1 MGPAAT
7 PALLQYRLASSF
19 LDPFDPSGA
28 TVMLLNPNHLQRKY
42 PDSRSGEIMAAT
54 VDFFESRG
62 KARLKRD
69 DHERAWYSDF
79 LQFVG
84 RERVFA
90 SLLTPAKYGAQ
101 DCRWDTY
108 RISEFAEIVGFYGLS
123 YWYPFQV
130 TALGLGPIWMS
141 DNEDA
146 KHKAGAQLEAG
157 QVFGFGLSEQ
167 AHGAD
172 VYQTDMI
179 LKPRSGDV
187 GGWTANG
194 EKYYIGNANVART
207 VSTFGKIADTDEY
220 VFFAADSQH
229 DRFDLIK
236 NVVNSQ
242 NYVANYALR
251 DYPVTDA
258 EILHR
263 GPEAFH
269 AALNTVNVCKYNL
282 GWGSIGMCTH
292 AMYEAVTH
300 ASNRHLYGT
309 VVTDFSHVRRLLTD
323 AYVRLAAM
331 RLVATRA
338 CDYMRSASAA
348 DRRYLLYSPLTKAKV
363 TSEGERVII
372 ALWDV
377 IAAKGVEKDTFFETV
392 TREIGLLPRLEG
404 TVHINIGLL
413 GKFMPNFL
421 FAPNNELPIIDRRDD
436 AADDTFLFAQGPTG
450 GLGKVRFHD
459 WRVLFASFGHVANVA
474 LLHEQIDVLAEML
487 ASATPDAAQQKDI
500 DFAFAVGQLFAT
512 VPYAQLILEEALLSE
527 LDEALIDEIFAVL
540 VRDFNSYA
548 VELNDK
554 RATTP
559 EQARFA
565 TRMIRRPAHDATRYD
580 QIWKEYVVP
589 INGAYQ
595 MRP

>member
-1 MGPAAT
+1 
-7 PALLQYRLASSF
+7 
-19 LDPFDPSGA
+19 
-28 TVMLLNPNHLQRKY
+28 MLLNPNRLQRKY

-54 VDFFESRG
+54 VEFFESRG

-79 LQFVG
+79 LDFIA
-84 RERVFA
+84 RERIFA
-90 SLLTPAKYGAQ
+90 SLLTPAEYGAD

-108 RISEFAEIVGFYGLS
+108 RISEFAEIIGFYGLS

-146 KHKAGAQLEAG
+146 KRKAAAQLEQG
-157 QVFGFGLSEQ
+157 EVFAFGLSERT
-167 AHGAD
+167 HGAD

-179 LKPRSGDV
+179 LTPTNDFGH
-187 GGWTANG
+187 GWTANG
-194 EKYYIGNANVART
+194 EKYYIGNANVARM
-207 VSTFGKIADTDEY
+207 VSTFGKIDQTDEY
-220 VFFAADSQH
+220 VFFAADSQD
-229 DRFDLIK
+229 DRYELIK

-242 NYVANYALR
+242 NYVANYALH
-251 DYPVTDA
+251 DYPVTEADL
-258 EILHR
+258 LHR
-263 GPEAFH
+263 GPDAFH

-282 GWGSIGMCTH
+282 GWGAVGMCTH

-300 ASNRHLYGT
+300 AANRHLYGT
-309 VVTDFSHVRRLLTD
+309 LVTDFSHVRRLLTD
-323 AYVRLAAM
+323 AYARLVAM
-331 RLVATRA
+331 RLVCARA
-338 CDYMRSASAA
+338 SDYMRSASAD

-363 TSEGERVII
+363 TGEGERVIT

-392 TREIGLLPRLEG
+392 AREIGLLPRLEG

-413 GKFMPNFL
+413 GKFMPNYL
-421 FAPNNELPIIDRRDD
+421 FAADAALPLIPRRDD

-459 WRVLFASFGHVANVA
+459 WRASFDTFAHLPNVA
-474 LLHEQIDVLAEML
+474 LLRQQIEVLAEML

-500 DFAFAVGQLFAT
+500 DFAFGVGQLFAL
-512 VPYAQLILEEALLSE
+512 VPYAQLILEEAPLSGV
-527 LDEALIDEIFAVL
+527 DETLIDEIFGLL
-540 VRDFNSYA
+540 VRDFNVYA

-554 RATTP
+554 PSATD

-565 TRMIRRPAHDATRYD
+565 MRMIRRPVHDQGRYD
-580 QIWKEYVVP
+580 RVWREHVLP
-589 INGAYQ
+589 LNGAYE

>member
-1 MGPAAT
+1 
-7 PALLQYRLASSF
+7 
-19 LDPFDPSGA
+19 
-28 TVMLLNPNHLQRKY
+28 MLLNPNHLQRQY
-42 PDSRSGEIMAAT
+42 PDRRSAEIMAAT

-62 KARLKRD
+62 KARLKVD
-69 DHERAWYSDF
+69 DHERVWYSEF
-79 LQFVG
+79 LDHVG
-84 RERVFA
+84 RERIFA
-90 SLLTPAKYGAQ
+90 SLLTPSGYGAD

-108 RISEFAEIVGFYGLS
+108 RISAFAEIVGFYGLN

-141 DNEDA
+141 ANEDA
-146 KHKAGAQLEAG
+146 KRKAAALLEAG
-157 QVFGFGLSEQ
+157 EVFAFGLSEQ
-167 AHGAD
+167 THGAD
-172 VYQTDMI
+172 VYQTDMN
-179 LKPRSGDV
+179 LTPAHQ
-187 GGWTANG
+187 GWVANG
-194 EKYYIGNANVART
+194 EKYYIGNANVARM
-207 VSTFGKIADTDEY
+207 VSTFGKFDGTDEY

-229 DRFDLIK
+229 ERYELIK

-242 NYVANYALR
+242 NFVANYALR
-251 DYPVTDA
+251 DYPVTEAD
-258 EILHR
+258 ILHR

-282 GWGSIGMCTH
+282 GWGAVGMCTH

-300 ASNRHLYGT
+300 ASNRILYGT
-309 VVTDFSHVRRLLTD
+309 VVTDFTHVRRLLTD
-323 AYVRLAAM
+323 AYARLVGM

-338 CDYMRSASAA
+338 CDYMRSASAS
-348 DRRYLLYSPLTKAKV
+348 DRRYLLYSPLTKAKI
-363 TSEGERVII
+363 TSEGERVIT

-377 IAAKGVEKDTFFETV
+377 IAAKGVEKDTIFEAM

-421 FAPNNELPIIDRRDD
+421 FAPNSALPLIPRRDD

-459 WRVLFASFGHVANVA
+459 WRAPFDSFGHLPNVA
-474 LLHEQIDVLAEML
+474 LLRSQIDVLADML
-487 ASATPDAAQQKDI
+487 AGATPDAAQQKDI

-512 VPYAQLILEEALLSE
+512 VPYAQLILEEAGLSGV
-527 LDEALIDEIFAVL
+527 DEGLIDEIFAVL
-540 VRDFNSYA
+540 VRDFNAYA
-548 VELNDK
+548 VELSDK
-554 RATTP
+554 PATTD

-565 TRMIRRPAHDATRYD
+565 LRMIRRPAHDPARYD
-580 QIWKEYVVP
+580 QIWKDHVLP
-589 INGAYQ
+589 LGGAYQ

>member
-1 MGPAAT
+1 
-7 PALLQYRLASSF
+7 
-19 LDPFDPSGA
+19 
-28 TVMLLNPNHLQRKY
+28 MLLNPNHLQRQY
-42 PDSRSGEIMAAT
+42 PDRRSAEIMAAT

-62 KARLKRD
+62 KARLKAD
-69 DHERAWYSDF
+69 DHERVWYSEF
-79 LQFVG
+79 LDHVG
-84 RERVFA
+84 RERIFA
-90 SLLTPAKYGAQ
+90 SLLTPSGYGAD

-108 RISEFAEIVGFYGLS
+108 RISAFAEIVGFYGLN

-141 DNEDA
+141 ANEDA
-146 KHKAGAQLEAG
+146 KRKAAALLEAG
-157 QVFGFGLSEQ
+157 EVFAFGLSEQ
-167 AHGAD
+167 THGAD
-172 VYQTDMI
+172 VYQTDMN
-179 LKPRSGDV
+179 LTPADQ
-187 GGWTANG
+187 GWVANG
-194 EKYYIGNANVART
+194 EKYYIGNANVARM
-207 VSTFGKIADTDEY
+207 VSTFGKFDGTDEY

-229 DRFDLIK
+229 ERYELIK

-242 NYVANYALR
+242 NFVANYALR
-251 DYPVTDA
+251 DYPVTEAD
-258 EILHR
+258 ILHR

-282 GWGSIGMCTH
+282 GWGAVGMCTH

-300 ASNRHLYGT
+300 ASNRILYGT
-309 VVTDFSHVRRLLTD
+309 VVTDFTHVRRLLTD
-323 AYVRLAAM
+323 AYARLVGM

-338 CDYMRSASAA
+338 CDYMRSASAS
-348 DRRYLLYSPLTKAKV
+348 DRRYLLYSPLTKAKI
-363 TSEGERVII
+363 TSEGERVIT

-377 IAAKGVEKDTFFETV
+377 IAAKGVEKDTIFEAM

-421 FAPNNELPIIDRRDD
+421 FAPNSALPLIPRRDD

-459 WRVLFASFGHVANVA
+459 WRAPFDSFGHLPNVA
-474 LLHEQIDVLAEML
+474 LLRSQIDVLADML
-487 ASATPDAAQQKDI
+487 AAATPDAAQQKDI

-512 VPYAQLILEEALLSE
+512 VPYAQLILEEAGLSGV
-527 LDEALIDEIFAVL
+527 DEGLIDEIFAVL
-540 VRDFNSYA
+540 VRDFNAYS
-548 VELNDK
+548 VELSDK
-554 RATTP
+554 PATTD

-565 TRMIRRPAHDATRYD
+565 LRMIRRPAHDPARYD
-580 QIWKEYVVP
+580 QIWKDHVLP
-589 INGAYQ
+589 LGGAYQ

>member
-1 MGPAAT
+1 
-7 PALLQYRLASSF
+7 
-19 LDPFDPSGA
+19 
-28 TVMLLNPNHLQRKY
+28 MLLNPNHLERKY
-42 PDSRSGEIMAAT
+42 PDRRSGEIMAAT

-62 KARLKRD
+62 KARLKSD
-69 DHERAWYSDF
+69 DHDRVWYSDF
-79 LQFVG
+79 LNHVG
-84 RERVFA
+84 RERIFA
-90 SLLTPAKYGAQ
+90 SLLTPAEYGGS

-108 RISEFAEIVGFYGLS
+108 RISEFAEILGFYGLS

-146 KHKAGAQLEAG
+146 KRKAAAGLEAG
-157 QVFGFGLSEQ
+157 EVFAFGLSEQ

-179 LKPRSGDV
+179 LAPRD

-194 EKYYIGNANVART
+194 EKYYIGNANVARM
-207 VSTFGKIADTDEY
+207 VSTFGKIAGTDEY

-229 DRFDLIK
+229 DRYDLIK

-251 DYPVTDA
+251 DYPVTEADM
-258 EILHR
+258 LHR
-263 GPEAFH
+263 GLEAFH

-300 ASNRHLYGT
+300 ASNRYLYGT
-309 VVTDFSHVRRLLTD
+309 VVTNFTHVRRLLTD
-323 AYVRLAAM
+323 AYVRLIAM
-331 RLVATRA
+331 KLVATRA
-338 CDYMRSASAA
+338 SDYMRSASAQ

-363 TSEGERVII
+363 TSEGERVIT

-392 TREIGLLPRLEG
+392 AREIGLLPRLEG

-413 GKFMPNFL
+413 GKFMPNYL
-421 FAPNNELPIIDRRDD
+421 FAPNSELPVIDRRDD

-459 WRVLFASFGHVANVA
+459 WRAPFDSFAHLPNVA
-474 LLHEQIDVLAEML
+474 LLREQIDVLAEML
-487 ASATPDAAQQKDI
+487 DSATPDAVQRKDI

-512 VPYAQLILEEALLSE
+512 VPYAQLILEEAPLSGVAE
-527 LDEALIDEIFAVL
+527 TLIDEIFGVL

-554 RATTP
+554 RATTD

-565 TRMIRRPAHDATRYD
+565 MRMIRRPVNDPARYD
-580 QIWKEYVVP
+580 QIWKEHVLP

>member
-1 MGPAAT
+1 
-7 PALLQYRLASSF
+7 
-19 LDPFDPSGA
+19 
-28 TVMLLNPNHLQRKY
+28 MLLNPNHLQRRY
-42 PDSRSGEIMAAT
+42 PDRRSSEIMAAT

-62 KARLKRD
+62 KARLKSD
-69 DHERAWYSDF
+69 DHERRWYSDF
-79 LQFVG
+79 LDHIG
-84 RERVFA
+84 RERIFA
-90 SLLTPAKYGAQ
+90 SLLTPSEYGAD

-146 KHKAGAQLEAG
+146 KRKAAAQLEAG
-157 QVFGFGLSEQ
+157 EVFAFGLSEQ
-167 AHGAD
+167 THGAD

-179 LKPRSGDV
+179 LTPSEHGFL
-187 GGWTANG
+187 ANG
-194 EKYYIGNANVART
+194 EKYYIGNANVARM
-207 VSTFGKIADTDEY
+207 VSTFGKIDGTDEY
-220 VFFAADSQH
+220 VFFTADSQH
-229 DRFDLIK
+229 DRYELKK

-242 NYVANYALR
+242 NFVANYALH
-251 DYPVTDA
+251 DYPVTEAD
-258 EILHR
+258 ILHR

-282 GWGSIGMCTH
+282 GWGAIGMCTH

-300 ASNRHLYGT
+300 ASNRILYGT
-309 VVTDFSHVRRLLTD
+309 VVTDFTHVRRLLTD
-323 AYVRLAAM
+323 AYLRLIAM
-331 RLVATRA
+331 KVVATRA
-338 CDYMRSASAA
+338 CDYMRSASAD
-348 DRRYLLYSPLTKAKV
+348 DRRYLLYSPLTKAKI

-377 IAAKGVEKDTFFETV
+377 IAAKGVEKDTIFEAMA
-392 TREIGLLPRLEG
+392 REIGLLPRLEG

-421 FAPNNELPIIDRRDD
+421 FAPTSELPVIGRRDD
-436 AADDTFLFAQGPTG
+436 AADDSFLFDQGPTG
-450 GLGKVRFHD
+450 GLGKVRFHE
-459 WRVLFASFGHVANVA
+459 WRALFDNFAHLPNVA
-474 LLHEQIDVLAEML
+474 VLREQVEVLTEML
-487 ASATPDAAQQKDI
+487 ASATPDAAQQKDV

-512 VPYAQLILEEALLSE
+512 VPYAGLILEETLLSGV
-527 LDEALIDEIFAVL
+527 DEALVDGIFGVL

-548 VELNDK
+548 VELGDK
-554 RATTP
+554 ASTRD

-565 TRMIRRPAHDATRYD
+565 MRMIRRPVHDPSRDD
-580 QIWKEYVVP
+580 QIWKEHVLP
-589 INGAYQ
+589 LNGAYQ

>member
-1 MGPAAT
+1 
-7 PALLQYRLASSF
+7 
-19 LDPFDPSGA
+19 
-28 TVMLLNPNHLQRKY
+28 MLLNPNHLQRRY
-42 PDSRSGEIMAAT
+42 PDRRSGEIMAAT

-62 KARLKRD
+62 KARLKSD
-69 DHERAWYSDF
+69 DHNRVWYSDF
-79 LQFVG
+79 LDHIG
-84 RERVFA
+84 RERIFA
-90 SLLTPAKYGAQ
+90 SLLTPSDYGAS

-146 KHKAGAQLEAG
+146 KRKAAAQLEAG
-157 QVFGFGLSEQ
+157 EVFAFGLSEQ
-167 AHGAD
+167 MHGAD
-172 VYQTDMI
+172 VYQTDMV
-179 LKPRSGDV
+179 LTPSEH
-187 GGWTANG
+187 GWTASG
-194 EKYYIGNANVART
+194 EKYYIGNANVARM
-207 VSTFGKIADTDEY
+207 VSTFGKIAGTDEY

-229 DRFDLIK
+229 DRYELIK

-242 NYVANYALR
+242 NFVANYALR

-258 EILHR
+258 DLLHR
-263 GPEAFH
+263 GPDAFH

-282 GWGSIGMCTH
+282 GWGAIGMCTH

-300 ASNRHLYGT
+300 ASNRVLYGT
-309 VVTDFSHVRRLLTD
+309 VVTDFTHVRRLLTD
-323 AYVRLAAM
+323 AYLRLIAM
-331 RLVATRA
+331 KLVATRA

-348 DRRYLLYSPLTKAKV
+348 DRRYLLYSPLTKAKI
-363 TSEGERVII
+363 TSEGERVVT
-372 ALWDV
+372 AMWDV
-377 IAAKGVEKDTFFETV
+377 IAAKGVEKDTFFEAV

-421 FAPNNELPIIDRRDD
+421 FAPSAELPEITRRDD

-459 WRVLFASFGHVANVA
+459 WRTPFDAFRHLPNVA
-474 LLHEQIDVLAEML
+474 LLREQVDVLAEML

-500 DFAFAVGQLFAT
+500 DFAFGVGQLFAT
-512 VPYAQLILEEALLSE
+512 VPYAQLILEEAPLSGM
-527 LDEALIDEIFAVL
+527 DDAVIDEIFAVL
-540 VRDFNSYA
+540 VRDFNGYA
-548 VELNDK
+548 VELGDK
-554 RATTP
+554 PATTDK
-559 EQARFA
+559 QARFA
-565 TRMIRRPAHDATRYD
+565 MRMIRRPVHDPSRYD
-580 QIWKEYVVP
+580 QIWKEHVLP
-589 INGAYQ
+589 LSGAYR

>member
-1 MGPAAT
+1 
-7 PALLQYRLASSF
+7 
-19 LDPFDPSGA
+19 
-28 TVMLLNPNHLQRKY
+28 MLLNPNHLQRQY
-42 PDSRSGEIMAAT
+42 PDRRSAEIMAAT

-62 KARLKRD
+62 KARLKSD
-69 DHERAWYSDF
+69 DHERVWYSEF
-79 LQFVG
+79 LDHIG
-84 RERVFA
+84 RERIFA
-90 SLLTPAKYGAQ
+90 SLLTPSAYGAP

-108 RISEFAEIVGFYGLS
+108 RISAFAEIVGFYGLN

-141 DNEDA
+141 ANSDA
-146 KHKAGAQLEAG
+146 KRKAAGLLEAG
-157 QVFGFGLSEQ
+157 EVFAFGLSEQ
-167 AHGAD
+167 THGAD
-172 VYQTDMI
+172 VYQTDMN
-179 LKPRSGDV
+179 LTPSGE
-187 GGWTANG
+187 GWVANG
-194 EKYYIGNANVART
+194 EKYYIGNANVARM
-207 VSTFGKIADTDEY
+207 VSTFGKFAGASKNDAEY

-229 DRFDLIK
+229 ERYQLIK

-251 DYPVTDA
+251 DYPVTEAD
-258 EILHR
+258 ILHR

-282 GWGSIGMCTH
+282 GWGAVGMCTH

-300 ASNRHLYGT
+300 ASNRILYGT
-309 VVTDFSHVRRLLTD
+309 VVTDFTHVRRLLTD
-323 AYVRLAAM
+323 AYARLVAM

-338 CDYMRSASAA
+338 CDYMRSASTD
-348 DRRYLLYSPLTKAKV
+348 DRRYLLYSPLTKAKI
-363 TSEGERVII
+363 TSEGERVIT

-377 IAAKGVEKDTFFETV
+377 IAAKGVEKDTIFEAMA
-392 TREIGLLPRLEG
+392 REIGLLPRLEG

-421 FAPNNELPIIDRRDD
+421 FAPNDALPSIGRRDD

-459 WRVLFASFGHVANVA
+459 WRAPFESFGHLPNVA
-474 LLHEQIDVLAEML
+474 LLRSQVDVLAEML

-512 VPYAQLILEEALLSE
+512 VPYAQLILEEAGLSGVDEGLL
-527 LDEALIDEIFAVL
+527 DEIFAVL
-540 VRDFNSYA
+540 VRDFNAYA
-548 VELNDK
+548 VELSDK
-554 RATTP
+554 PATTDA
-559 EQARFA
+559 QARYA
-565 TRMIRRPAHDATRYD
+565 MRMIRRPVHDPSRYA
-580 QIWKEYVVP
+580 QIWKEHVLP
-589 INGAYQ
+589 LSGAYQ

>member
-1 MGPAAT
+1 
-7 PALLQYRLASSF
+7 
-19 LDPFDPSGA
+19 
-28 TVMLLNPNHLQRKY
+28 
-42 PDSRSGEIMAAT
+42 

-62 KARLKRD
+62 KARLKSD
-69 DHERAWYSDF
+69 DHNRVWYSDF
-79 LQFVG
+79 LDHVG
-84 RERVFA
+84 RERIFA
-90 SLLTPAKYGAQ
+90 SLLTPSAYGAS
-101 DCRWDTY
+101 DGSACRWDTY

-146 KHKAGAQLEAG
+146 KRKAAAQLEAG
-157 QVFGFGLSEQ
+157 EVFAFGLSEQ
-167 AHGAD
+167 THGAD

-179 LKPRSGDV
+179 LTPSEN
-187 GGWTANG
+187 GWVANG
-194 EKYYIGNANVART
+194 EKYYIGNANVARM
-207 VSTFGKIADTDEY
+207 VSTFGKIAGTAKSQEY

-229 DRFDLIK
+229 DRYELIK

-242 NYVANYALR
+242 NFVANYALR
-251 DYPVTDA
+251 DYPVTEADM
-258 EILHR
+258 LHR
-263 GPEAFH
+263 GPDAFH

-282 GWGSIGMCTH
+282 GWGAIGMCTH

-300 ASNRHLYGT
+300 ASNRVLYGT
-309 VVTDFSHVRRLLTD
+309 VVTDFTHVRRLLTD
-323 AYVRLAAM
+323 AYLRLIAM
-331 RLVATRA
+331 KLVATRA

-348 DRRYLLYSPLTKAKV
+348 DRRYLLYSPLTKAKI
-363 TSEGERVII
+363 TSEGERVVT

-377 IAAKGVEKDTFFETV
+377 IAAKGVEKDTFFEAV

-421 FAPNNELPIIDRRDD
+421 FAPNAELPVISRRDD

-459 WRVLFASFGHVANVA
+459 WRTPFKSFAHLPNVA
-474 LLHEQIDVLAEML
+474 LLREQVDVLAEML
-487 ASATPDAAQQKDI
+487 ASATPDAVQQKDI
-500 DFAFAVGQLFAT
+500 DFAFGVGQLFAT
-512 VPYAQLILEEALLSE
+512 VPYAQLILEEAPLSSM
-527 LDEALIDEIFAVL
+527 DDALIDEIFAVL
-540 VRDFNSYA
+540 VRDFNGYA
-548 VELNDK
+548 VELADK
-554 RATTP
+554 PATTD

-565 TRMIRRPAHDATRYD
+565 MRMIRRPVHDPARYD
-580 QIWKEYVVP
+580 QIWKEHVLP
-589 INGAYQ
+589 LSGAYQ

>member
-1 MGPAAT
+1 
-7 PALLQYRLASSF
+7 
-19 LDPFDPSGA
+19 
-28 TVMLLNPNHLQRKY
+28 MLLNPNHLQRRY
-42 PDSRSGEIMAAT
+42 PDRRSGEIMQAT

-62 KARLKRD
+62 KARLKSD
-69 DHERAWYSDF
+69 DHQRVWYSDF
-79 LQFVG
+79 LHHVG
-84 RERVFA
+84 RERLFA
-90 SLLTPAKYGAQ
+90 SLLTPAEYGAD

-108 RISEFAEIVGFYGLS
+108 RISEFAEILGFYGLS

-141 DNEDA
+141 ENEDA
-146 KHKAGAQLEAG
+146 KRKAAAQLEAG
-157 QVFGFGLSEQ
+157 EVFAFGLSEQ
-167 AHGAD
+167 THGAD

-179 LKPRSGDV
+179 LQPAD
-187 GGWTANG
+187 GGWIANG
-194 EKYYIGNANVART
+194 EKYYIGNANVARM
-207 VSTFGKIADTDEY
+207 VSTFGKIAGTDEY

-229 DRFDLIK
+229 DRYDLIK

-251 DYPVTDA
+251 DYPVTEADM
-258 EILHR
+258 LHR
-263 GPEAFH
+263 GPGAFH

-300 ASNRHLYGT
+300 ASNRCLYGT
-309 VVTDFSHVRRLLTD
+309 VVTDFTHVRRLLID
-323 AYVRLAAM
+323 AYVRLVAM
-331 RLVATRA
+331 KLVATRA
-338 CDYMRSASAA
+338 SDYMRSASAQ
-348 DRRYLLYSPLTKAKV
+348 DRRYLLYSPLTKAKI
-363 TSEGERVII
+363 TSEGERVVI

-377 IAAKGVEKDTFFETV
+377 IAAKGVEKDTFFEAV
-392 TREIGLLPRLEG
+392 AREIGLLPRLEG

-421 FAPNNELPIIDRRDD
+421 FAPNSELPLIGRRDD
-436 AADDTFLFAQGPTG
+436 AADDSFLFAQGPTG
-450 GLGKVRFHD
+450 GLGKVHFHD
-459 WRVLFASFGHVANVA
+459 WRAPFQSFAHLANVA
-474 LLHEQIDVLAEML
+474 LLREQIDVLAEML

-512 VPYAQLILEEALLSE
+512 VPYAQLILEEAPLSGV
-527 LDEALIDEIFAVL
+527 DEALIDEIFALL

-554 RATTP
+554 SSTTDK
-559 EQARFA
+559 QARFA
-565 TRMIRRPAHDATRYD
+565 MRMIRRPASDPARYD
-580 QIWKEYVVP
+580 QIWKEHVLPV
-589 INGAYQ
+589 NAAYE

>member
-1 MGPAAT
+1 
-7 PALLQYRLASSF
+7 
-19 LDPFDPSGA
+19 
-28 TVMLLNPNHLQRKY
+28 MLLNPNHLQRRY
-42 PDSRSGEIMAAT
+42 PDRRSSEIMAAT
-54 VDFFESRG
+54 VEFFESRG
-62 KARLKRD
+62 KARLKSD
-69 DHERAWYSDF
+69 DHERRWYSDF
-79 LQFVG
+79 LDHIG
-84 RERVFA
+84 RERIFA
-90 SLLTPAKYGAQ
+90 SLLTPSEYGAD

-108 RISEFAEIVGFYGLS
+108 RISEFAEIVGFYGLN

-146 KHKAGAQLEAG
+146 KRKAAAQLEQG
-157 QVFGFGLSEQ
+157 EVFAFGLSEQ
-167 AHGAD
+167 THGAD

-179 LKPRSGDV
+179 LTPAEN
-187 GGWTANG
+187 GWVANG
-194 EKYYIGNANVART
+194 EKYYIGNANAARM

-220 VFFAADSQH
+220 VFFVADSQH
-229 DRFDLIK
+229 DRYELKK

-242 NYVANYALR
+242 NFVANYALH
-251 DYPVTDA
+251 DYPVTEAD
-258 EILHR
+258 ILHR

-300 ASNRHLYGT
+300 ASNRILYGT

-323 AYVRLAAM
+323 AYLRLIAM
-331 RLVATRA
+331 KLVATRA
-338 CDYMRSASAA
+338 CDYMRSASAD
-348 DRRYLLYSPLTKAKV
+348 DRRYLLYSPLTKAKI

-377 IAAKGVEKDTFFETV
+377 IAAKGVEKDTIFEAMA
-392 TREIGLLPRLEG
+392 REIGLLPRLEG

-421 FAPNNELPIIDRRDD
+421 FAPNSELPVVGRRDD
-436 AADDTFLFAQGPTG
+436 AADDSFLFDQGPTG

-459 WRVLFASFGHVANVA
+459 WRTLFDNFAHLPNVA
-474 LLHEQIDVLAEML
+474 VLREQVEVLTEML
-487 ASATPDAAQQKDI
+487 ASATPDAAQQKDV

-512 VPYAQLILEEALLSE
+512 VPYAGLILEETLLTGV
-527 LDEALIDEIFAVL
+527 DEALVDGIFAVL
-540 VRDFNSYA
+540 VRDFNGYA

-554 RATTP
+554 PSTTD

-565 TRMIRRPAHDATRYD
+565 MRMIRRPVHDPSRYD
-580 QIWKEYVVP
+580 QIWKEHVQP

>member
-1 MGPAAT
+1 
-7 PALLQYRLASSF
+7 
-19 LDPFDPSGA
+19 
-28 TVMLLNPNHLQRKY
+28 MLLNPNHLQRKY
-42 PDSRSGEIMAAT
+42 PDARSGEIMAAT

-62 KARLKRD
+62 KARLKSD
-69 DHERAWYSDF
+69 DHDRVWYSDF
-79 LQFVG
+79 LNHIG
-84 RERVFA
+84 RERIFA
-90 SLLTPAKYGAQ
+90 SLLTPAEYGSA

-108 RISEFAEIVGFYGLS
+108 RISEYAEIVGFYGLS

-146 KHKAGAQLEAG
+146 KRKAAAQLEAG
-157 QVFGFGLSEQ
+157 EVFGFGLSEQ
-167 AHGAD
+167 SHGAD

-179 LKPRSGDV
+179 LTPSEH
-187 GGWTANG
+187 GWTATG
-194 EKYYIGNANVART
+194 EKYYIGNANVARM
-207 VSTFGKIADTDEY
+207 VSTFGKIAGTDEY
-220 VFFAADSQH
+220 VFFAADSRH
-229 DRFDLIK
+229 DRYHLIK

-242 NYVANYALR
+242 NFVANYALR
-251 DYPVTDA
+251 DYPVTEADL
-258 EILHR
+258 LHR
-263 GPEAFH
+263 GPGAFH

-282 GWGSIGMCTH
+282 GWGAIGMCTH

-300 ASNRHLYGT
+300 ASNRVLYGN
-309 VVTDFSHVRRLLTD
+309 VVTDFTHVRRLLTD

-331 RLVATRA
+331 KLVATRA
-338 CDYMRSASAA
+338 CDYMRSASAD
-348 DRRYLLYSPLTKAKV
+348 DRRYLLYSPLTKAKI

-377 IAAKGVEKDTFFETV
+377 IAAKGVEKDTFFEAV

-421 FAPNNELPIIDRRDD
+421 FAPNAELPLIGRRDD
-436 AADDTFLFAQGPTG
+436 ASDDTFLFDQGPTG

-459 WRVLFASFGHVANVA
+459 WRAPFDTFAHLPNVA
-474 LLHEQIDVLAEML
+474 LLREQIEVLAEML
-487 ASATPDAAQQKDI
+487 AGATPDAEQQKDI

-512 VPYAQLILEEALLSE
+512 VPYAQLILEEAGLSGV
-527 LDEALIDEIFAVL
+527 DGALIDEIFAVL
-540 VRDFNSYA
+540 VRDFNGYA
-548 VELNDK
+548 VDLSDK
-554 RATTP
+554 PSTTDK
-559 EQARFA
+559 QARFA
-565 TRMIRRPAHDATRYD
+565 TRMIRRPAHDPARYN
-580 QIWKEYVVP
+580 QIWKERVVP

>member
-1 MGPAAT
+1 
-7 PALLQYRLASSF
+7 
-19 LDPFDPSGA
+19 
-28 TVMLLNPNHLQRKY
+28 MLLNPNHLQRRY

-62 KARLKRD
+62 KARLKAD
-69 DHERAWYSDF
+69 DHARVWYSDF
-79 LQFVG
+79 LDHVG
-84 RERVFA
+84 RERIFA
-90 SLLTPAKYGAQ
+90 SLLTPSEYGSS

-108 RISEFAEIVGFYGLS
+108 RISEFAEIVGFYGLN

-146 KHKAGAQLEAG
+146 KRKAAAQLEQG
-157 QVFGFGLSEQ
+157 EVFAFGLSEQ
-167 AHGAD
+167 THGAD

-179 LKPRSGDV
+179 LTPSEH
-187 GGWTANG
+187 GWVANG
-194 EKYYIGNANVART
+194 EKYYIGNANAARM
-207 VSTFGKIADTDEY
+207 VSTFGKIAGTSEKDDEY
-220 VFFAADSQH
+220 VFFVADSQH
-229 DRFDLIK
+229 DRYELIK

-251 DYPVTDA
+251 DYPVTEAD
-258 EILHR
+258 ILHR

-282 GWGSIGMCTH
+282 GWGAIGMCTH

-309 VVTDFSHVRRLLTD
+309 VVTDFTHVRRLLTD
-323 AYVRLAAM
+323 AYVRLIAM
-331 RLVATRA
+331 KLVATRA
-338 CDYMRSASAA
+338 CDYMRSASAN
-348 DRRYLLYSPLTKAKV
+348 DRRYLLYSPLTKAKI
-363 TSEGERVII
+363 TSEGERVIT

-377 IAAKGVEKDTFFETV
+377 IAAKGVEKDTMFEGMA
-392 TREIGLLPRLEG
+392 REIGLLPRLEG

-413 GKFMPNFL
+413 AKFMPNYL
-421 FAPNNELPIIDRRDD
+421 FAPNTELPVIDRRDE
-436 AADDTFLFAQGPTG
+436 ATDDSFLFDQGPTG

-459 WRVLFASFGHVANVA
+459 WRPPFDHFAYLPNVD
-474 LLHEQIDVLAEML
+474 LLRKQIDVLAEML

-500 DFAFAVGQLFAT
+500 DFAFGVGQLFAV
-512 VPYAQLILEEALLSE
+512 VPYAQLILEEALLSG
-527 LDEALIDEIFAVL
+527 LDEALLDGIFAVL

-548 VELNDK
+548 FEWGDK
-554 RATTP
+554 PATTDA
-559 EQARFA
+559 QARFA
-565 TRMIRRPAHDATRYD
+565 MRMIRRPVHDQARYD
-580 QIWKEYVVP
+580 QVWKEHIQP

>member
-1 MGPAAT
+1 
-7 PALLQYRLASSF
+7 
-19 LDPFDPSGA
+19 
-28 TVMLLNPNHLQRKY
+28 MLLNPHHLHRRY
-42 PDSRSGEIMAAT
+42 PDPRSGEIMAAT

-62 KARLKRD
+62 KARLKAD
-69 DHERAWYSDF
+69 DHERVWYSDF
-79 LQFVG
+79 LEHIG
-84 RERVFA
+84 RERIFA
-90 SLLTPAKYGAQ
+90 SLLTPSAYGAA

-108 RISEFAEIVGFYGLS
+108 RISAFAEIVGFYGLS

-141 DNEDA
+141 ANSDA
-146 KHKAGAQLEAG
+146 KRKAAELLEAG
-157 QVFGFGLSEQ
+157 EVFAFGLSEQ
-167 AHGAD
+167 THGAD
-172 VYQTDMI
+172 VYQTDMN
-179 LKPRSGDV
+179 LTPRAD
-187 GGWTANG
+187 GGWLANG
-194 EKYYIGNANVART
+194 EKYYIGNANVARM
-207 VSTFGKIADTDEY
+207 VSTFGKFDGTDEY

-229 DRFDLIK
+229 ERYDLIK

-251 DYPVTDA
+251 DYPVA
-258 EILHR
+258 EADILHR

-282 GWGSIGMCTH
+282 GWGAVGMCTH

-300 ASNRHLYGT
+300 ASNRILYGT
-309 VVTDFSHVRRLLTD
+309 VVTDFTHVRRLLTD
-323 AYVRLAAM
+323 AYARLVAM

-348 DRRYLLYSPLTKAKV
+348 DRRYLLYSPLTKAKI
-363 TSEGERVII
+363 TSEGERVIT

-377 IAAKGVEKDTFFETV
+377 IAAKGVEKDTIFEAM

-421 FAPNNELPIIDRRDD
+421 FAPNSELPLIGRRDD
-436 AADDTFLFAQGPTG
+436 AADDAFLFDQGPTG

-459 WRVLFASFGHVANVA
+459 WRAGFDTCAHLPNVA
-474 LLHEQIDVLAEML
+474 LLRSQIDVLTEML
-487 ASATPDAAQQKDI
+487 ASATPDALQQKDI

-512 VPYAQLILEEALLSE
+512 VPYAQLILEEAGLSGV
-527 LDEALIDEIFAVL
+527 DEGLIDEIFGVL
-540 VRDFNSYA
+540 VRDFNAYA
-548 VELNDK
+548 VELSDK
-554 RATTP
+554 PATTDD
-559 EQARFA
+559 QARFA
-565 TRMIRRPAHDATRYD
+565 LRMIRRPAHDPARYD
-580 QIWKEYVVP
+580 QIWKDHVLP
-589 INGAYQ
+589 LSGAYR

>member
-1 MGPAAT
+1 
-7 PALLQYRLASSF
+7 
-19 LDPFDPSGA
+19 
-28 TVMLLNPNHLQRKY
+28 MLLNPNHLQRRY
-42 PDSRSGEIMAAT
+42 PDRRSSEIMAAT

-62 KARLKRD
+62 KARLKSD
-69 DHERAWYSDF
+69 DHERRWYSDF
-79 LQFVG
+79 LDHIG
-84 RERVFA
+84 RERIFA
-90 SLLTPAKYGAQ
+90 SLLTPAEYGAD

-146 KHKAGAQLEAG
+146 KRKAAAQLEAG
-157 QVFGFGLSEQ
+157 EVFAFGLSEQ
-167 AHGAD
+167 THGAD

-179 LKPRSGDV
+179 LTPSEH
-187 GGWTANG
+187 GWVANG
-194 EKYYIGNANVART
+194 EKYYIGNANVARM
-207 VSTFGKIADTDEY
+207 VSTFGKIDGTDEY
-220 VFFAADSQH
+220 VFFTADSQH
-229 DRFDLIK
+229 DRYELKK

-242 NYVANYALR
+242 NFVANYALH
-251 DYPVTDA
+251 DYPVTEAD
-258 EILHR
+258 ILHR

-282 GWGSIGMCTH
+282 GWGAIGMCTH

-300 ASNRHLYGT
+300 ASNRILYGT
-309 VVTDFSHVRRLLTD
+309 VVTDFTHVRRLLTD
-323 AYVRLAAM
+323 AYLRLIAM
-331 RLVATRA
+331 KVVATRA

-348 DRRYLLYSPLTKAKV
+348 DRRYLLYSPLTKAKI

-377 IAAKGVEKDTFFETV
+377 IAAKGVEKDTIFEAMA
-392 TREIGLLPRLEG
+392 REIGLLPRLEG

-421 FAPNNELPIIDRRDD
+421 FAPNSELPVIGRRDD
-436 AADDTFLFAQGPTG
+436 AADDSFLFDQGPTG

-459 WRVLFASFGHVANVA
+459 WRALFDNFAHLPNVA
-474 LLHEQIDVLAEML
+474 VLREQVEVLTEML
-487 ASATPDAAQQKDI
+487 ASATPDAAQQKDV

-512 VPYAQLILEEALLSE
+512 VPYAGLILEETLLSGV
-527 LDEALIDEIFAVL
+527 DEALVDGIFGVL
-540 VRDFNSYA
+540 VRDFNGYA
-548 VELNDK
+548 VELGDK
-554 RATTP
+554 ASTSDA
-559 EQARFA
+559 QARFA
-565 TRMIRRPAHDATRYD
+565 MRMIRRPVHDPSRDD
-580 QIWKEYVVP
+580 QIWKEHVLP
-589 INGAYQ
+589 LNGAYQ

>member
-1 MGPAAT
+1 
-7 PALLQYRLASSF
+7 
-19 LDPFDPSGA
+19 
-28 TVMLLNPNHLQRKY
+28 MLLNPNRLQRRY
-42 PDSRSGEIMAAT
+42 PDRRSGEIMAAT

-62 KARLKRD
+62 KARLKSD
-69 DHERAWYSDF
+69 DHNRVWYSDF
-79 LQFVG
+79 LDHIG
-84 RERVFA
+84 RERIFA
-90 SLLTPAKYGAQ
+90 SLLTPAGYGAD

-141 DNEDA
+141 ENSDA
-146 KHKAGAQLEAG
+146 KRKAAAQLEAG
-157 QVFGFGLSEQ
+157 EVFAFGLSEQ
-167 AHGAD
+167 THGAD

-179 LKPRSGDV
+179 LSPGD

-194 EKYYIGNANVART
+194 EKYYIGNANVARM

-229 DRFDLIK
+229 ERYDLIK

-251 DYPVTDA
+251 DYPVTEAD
-258 EILHR
+258 ILHR
-263 GPEAFH
+263 GPGAFH

-282 GWGSIGMCTH
+282 GWGAVGMCTH

-300 ASNRHLYGT
+300 ASNRYLYGT
-309 VVTDFSHVRRLLTD
+309 VVTDFTHVRRLLTD

-338 CDYMRSASAA
+338 CDYMRSASPT
-348 DRRYLLYSPLTKAKV
+348 DRRYLLYSPLTKAKI
-363 TSEGERVII
+363 TSEGERVIT

-377 IAAKGVEKDTFFETV
+377 IAAKGVEKDTIFEAM

-421 FAPNNELPIIDRRDD
+421 FAPSGELPLIGRRDD

-459 WRVLFASFGHVANVA
+459 WRKPFESYAHLPNVA
-474 LLHEQIDVLAEML
+474 LLREQIDGLAELL
-487 ASATPDAAQQKDI
+487 AGATPDAAQQRDV

-512 VPYAQLILEEALLSE
+512 VPYAQLILEEAGLSGVDPT
-527 LDEALIDEIFAVL
+527 LVDEIFAVL
-540 VRDFNSYA
+540 VRDFNGYA
-548 VELNDK
+548 VELSDK
-554 RATTP
+554 PATTDA
-559 EQARFA
+559 QARLA
-565 TRMIRRPAHDATRYD
+565 MRMVRRPAHDPARYD
-580 QIWKEYVVP
+580 QVWKEYVLP
-589 INGAYQ
+589 LSGAYQ